1 MTWLNKV
8 WLQFVGAMQEFRRDI
23 KESSEIVELRQKC
36 NEYYK
41 MMCLLQDQVQ
51 ILQHIGEVRN
61 IRKNQD
67 DILNKLADHLAA
79 LKDVKHTWKPE
90 TYERDKM
97 LTAAAEGLAYH
108 NKIGDMLKSGKIEFP
123 LDEGTAYDITPPV
136 QTEDIDKFDT
146 CKVVFKQS
154 DQREAP
160 CYQCDTGEY
169 KLTGTDPGGTQR
181 YECNF
186 CGDKVSFP

>member
-90 TYERDKM
+90 TYETDKM
-97 LTAAAEGLAYH
+97 LTAAAEGLADH
-108 NKIGDMLKSGKIEFP
+108 NKIQEILKIGKIEFP
-123 LDEGTAYDITPPV
+123 LDDGTAYDITPLADCLKCEGGKYV
-136 QTEDIDKFDT
+136 Q
-146 CKVVFKQS
+146 S
-154 DQREAP
+154 M
-160 CYQCDTGEY
+160 
-169 KLTGTDPGGTQR
+169 TDSGLIAR
-181 YECNF
+181 CNM
-186 CGDKVSFP
+186 CGHIIHLS